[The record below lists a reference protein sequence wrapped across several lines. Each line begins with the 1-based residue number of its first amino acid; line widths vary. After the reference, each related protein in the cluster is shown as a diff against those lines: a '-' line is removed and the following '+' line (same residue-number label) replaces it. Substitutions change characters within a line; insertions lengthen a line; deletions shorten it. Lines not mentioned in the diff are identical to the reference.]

1 MSCFSV
7 LLQYLDIVKVNRQ
20 KLSVFDILFPPI
32 QGRASRCYLPGHFA
46 QHTLTL
52 TLPNRK
58 QLRAVISRDECQRR
72 TSSPSKAMLK
82 TIAKQAQEN
91 NVETK
96 AYQITLLSSFCIS
109 EAMKEAH
116 GLPALKGQERGRPL
130 SSVKGKLPNA
140 TSSYPRDTTA
150 TTAQSS
156 VRSEVRIKARY
167 SAFYKRRR
175 QGRDPKE
182 EKTHRTFV
190 RLSQTLQHSVVEA
203 AVVPSRSYTTT
214 CVFASLRLPQG
225 DFV

>member
-1 MSCFSV
+1 
-7 LLQYLDIVKVNRQ
+7 
-20 KLSVFDILFPPI
+20 
-32 QGRASRCYLPGHFA
+32 
-46 QHTLTL
+46 
-52 TLPNRK
+52 
-58 QLRAVISRDECQRR
+58 
-72 TSSPSKAMLK
+72 
-82 TIAKQAQEN
+82 
-91 NVETK
+91 
-96 AYQITLLSSFCIS
+96 
-109 EAMKEAH
+109 MKEAH
-116 GLPALKGQERGRPL
+116 GLPALKGQERGQPL

-175 QGRDPKE
+175 QGRDPKD

>member
-1 MSCFSV
+1 M
-7 LLQYLDIVKVNRQ
+7 N
-20 KLSVFDILFPPI
+20 
-32 QGRASRCYLPGHFA
+32 
-46 QHTLTL
+46 
-52 TLPNRK
+52 
-58 QLRAVISRDECQRR
+58 VITRDECQRR
-72 TSSPSKAMLK
+72 TSSPLKAMLK

-109 EAMKEAH
+109 EAVKAVRGSEAR

-156 VRSEVRIKARY
+156 MRSEVRIKARY